1 MTPATRSS
9 LIVVSGIRLRENLV
23 MLDWPDWATETIEI
37 QPPDAA
43 WRRRG
48 ERERGRLEA
57 QLGRWLVAG
66 VEHVGSTAVPGL
78 AAKPI
83 LDLQAA
89 VADLRCAPSIAA
101 VLGPEHWHYVDPD
114 LDARPW
120 RRFFI
125 KASDGHRVAHLHV
138 MTLGSARWSEQLAF
152 RDALRADRRLVESY
166 AAMKVALAAQHADD
180 REAYSAAK
188 YFLHP
193 SCPRAR
199 HNQRK

>member
-1 MTPATRSS
+1 MRYN
-9 LIVVSGIRLRENLV
+9 RQ
-23 MLDWPDWATETIEI
+23 M
-37 QPPDAA
+37 
-43 WRRRG
+43 RRG
-48 ERERGRLEA
+48 GV
-57 QLGRWLVAG
+57 VANVSEDG
-66 VEHVGSTAVPGL
+66 LRPSWGGGSSPGWSIVGSTAVPGL

-188 YFLHP
+188 YLLHP